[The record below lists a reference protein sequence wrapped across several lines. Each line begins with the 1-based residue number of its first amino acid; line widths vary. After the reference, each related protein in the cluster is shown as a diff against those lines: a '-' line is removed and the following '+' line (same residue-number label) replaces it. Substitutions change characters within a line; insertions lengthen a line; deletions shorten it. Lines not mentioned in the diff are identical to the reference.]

1 MDQYKLKLIRQLKA
15 KCSEINQELET
26 VESFYNQAVPLFCAE
41 VSSYCED
48 NKIKNPLDDIKDKK
62 QEEDKDEL
70 SSDIKS
76 VYRKIAI
83 KTHPDKVGAD
93 NESINLYQDATEAKK
108 KSKIYKIIS
117 IAKDLKIDIYNFEYD
132 EIKKIERS
140 IEKTEVEIKKIT
152 NSYPYVWFF
161 SSVKK
166 RPEIIA
172 GFTLKMCNS

>member
-1 MDQYKLKLIRQLKA
+1 MDQYKLKLIRKLKV
-15 KCSEINQELET
+15 KCSEVNQELET

-41 VSSYCED
+41 VSSYCEE
-48 NKIKNPLDDIKDKK
+48 NNIKNPLDDIKDEK
-62 QEEDKDEL
+62 QKEEKEEL

-76 VYRKIAI
+76 VYRKIAV

-108 KSKIYKIIS
+108 KSKIDKIIS
-117 IAKDLKIDIYNFEYD
+117 IAKDLRIDIYNFEYS

-140 IEKTEVEIKKIT
+140 IKETEAKISEIM

-161 SSVKK
+161 SNLSK
-166 RPEIIA
+166 RQKIIQR
-172 GFTLKMCNS
+172 FTLNNV

>member
-1 MDQYKLKLIRQLKA
+1 LDQYKLKLIRKLKV
-15 KCSEINQELET
+15 KCSEVNQELET

-41 VSSYCED
+41 VSSYCEE
-48 NKIKNPLDDIKDKK
+48 NNIKNPLDDIKDEK
-62 QEEDKDEL
+62 QKEEKEEL

-76 VYRKIAI
+76 VYRKIAV

-108 KSKIYKIIS
+108 KSKIDKIIS
-117 IAKDLKIDIYNFEYD
+117 IAKDLRIDIYNFEYS

-140 IEKTEVEIKKIT
+140 IKETEVKISEIM

-161 SSVKK
+161 SNLSK
-166 RPEIIA
+166 RQKIIQR
-172 GFTLKMCNS
+172 FTLNNV

>member
-1 MDQYKLKLIRQLKA
+1 MDQYKLKLIRKLKV
-15 KCSEINQELET
+15 KCSEVNQELET
-26 VESFYNQAVPLFCAE
+26 VESFYNQAAPLFCAE
-41 VSSYCED
+41 VSSYCEE
-48 NKIKNPLDDIKDKK
+48 NNIKNPLDYIKDEK
-62 QEEDKDEL
+62 QKEEKEEL

-93 NESINLYQDATEAKK
+93 NKSINLYQDATEAKK
-108 KSKIYKIIS
+108 KSKIDKIIS
-117 IAKDLKIDIYNFEYD
+117 IAKDLKIDIYSFDYE

-140 IEKTEVEIKKIT
+140 IENTEVEIKKIT

-161 SSVKK
+161 SGAKK
-166 RPEIIA
+166 RAEIIT

>member
-1 MDQYKLKLIRQLKA
+1 MDQYKLKLIRKLKV
-15 KCSEINQELET
+15 KCSEVNQELET

-41 VSSYCED
+41 VSSYCEE
-48 NKIKNPLDDIKDKK
+48 NNIKNPLDDIKDEK
-62 QEEDKDEL
+62 QKEEKEEL

-76 VYRKIAI
+76 VYRKIAV

-108 KSKIYKIIS
+108 KSKIDKIIS
-117 IAKDLKIDIYNFEYD
+117 IAKDLRIDIYNFEYS

-140 IEKTEVEIKKIT
+140 IKETEVKISEIM

-161 SSVKK
+161 SNLSK
-166 RPEIIA
+166 RQKIIQK
-172 GFTLKMCNS
+172 FSLNNV